1 MTDRLPS
8 LLTIP
13 ETAAELRVSDD
24 TVYRLI
30 ADGSL
35 DAVDVSG
42 RDSRRAKT
50 RVPRE
55 SIETFIKARRRN
67 SRSGRKNNLRIA

>member
-1 MTDRLPS
+1 MNDRLPS

-30 ADGSL
+30 AKGDLATTDVAPTGS
-35 DAVDVSG
+35 
-42 RDSRRAKT
+42 RKPKT
-50 RVPRE
+50 RVVRASVNE
-55 SIETFIKARRRN
+55 LIQRRQTGRRRP
-67 SRSGRKNNLRIA
+67 LRTA